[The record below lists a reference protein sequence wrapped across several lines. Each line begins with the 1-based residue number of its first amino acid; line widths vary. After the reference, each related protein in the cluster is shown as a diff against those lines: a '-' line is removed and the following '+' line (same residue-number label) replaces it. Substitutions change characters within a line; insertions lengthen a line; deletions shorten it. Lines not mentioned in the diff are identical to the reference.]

1 MACIEIKLKD
11 KTFRILNDES
21 QSESVQRSDWEL
33 VYNFITRGELPVGF
47 WVEGDANIDRSN
59 LFDTILDAI
68 VNSPSNNQLYIGMLT
83 SAVTQ
88 EEFIN
93 KLVGNSDLN
102 RVLTNSYNVP
112 QFTQNAL
119 IIPSWENNKNWY
131 GFTAERALLISGN
144 KYFDQ
149 DYKNRI
155 LYQAYWDLRDG
166 SKRVLQAIENL
177 YKKYGI
183 EKGIDVYKKFTWLAN
198 NKTTE
203 TVAALY
209 TPYNRALDLTA
220 KEIHEVLKNNLD
232 TLKGYI
238 IKKDVDYLI
247 VSRDKGNTITV
258 RNLSSNINETME
270 ISKVNDVYKP
280 FYLVDQGNNYILV
293 GSQWY
298 LNKNN
303 QYTAIDKAKAE
314 ELYMKFFGVS
324 NLEMDSIDLY
334 SNKPD
339 SKKKAK
345 YWNKQEPVFS
355 NTVINDTELVDLLP
369 EGSTIRTSSGVYT
382 KINGEFTNG
391 EYVLDPIERINNITF
406 PHDEELQKQIL
417 TLKNIETEEQT
428 LSPSE
433 LRLILN
439 DVFDI
444 QNFENVFLNPK
455 REELVSVSSRIVNNQ
470 LYPTLQIG
478 YSNKVFING
487 DTYRQLKLAVNYF
500 KYLQDENIT
509 KPANVANPKEFWP
522 ILKDIVINQAN
533 IDLPEDVKLIISQLS
548 TDIDDT
554 TDGEV
559 FVDTIN
565 STKEALYNKNYKSE
579 EQIDTFIKEAIDKG
593 LYIISCEL

>member
-21 QSESVQRSDWEL
+21 QSESVQSSDWEL

-93 KLVGNSDLN
+93 KLIGNNDLN
-102 RVLTNSYNVP
+102 RVLTNSYNIP
-112 QFTQNAL
+112 QFTRNAL
-119 IIPSWENNKNWY
+119 IISSWANNKNWY

-209 TPYNRALDLTA
+209 TPYNSALDLTA

-247 VSRDKGNTITV
+247 ISRDKGNTITV
-258 RNLSSNINETME
+258 RNLSNNINETLE
-270 ISKVNDVYKP
+270 ISKVNNVYKP

-303 QYTAIDKAKAE
+303 QYTAIDKTKAE
-314 ELYMKFFGVS
+314 ELYTKFFGVS
-324 NLEMDSIDLY
+324 NLEVDSIDLY
-334 SNKPD
+334 SNKSN
-339 SKKKAK
+339 SKKKSK
-345 YWNKQEPVFS
+345 YWNKQEPIFS
-355 NTVINDTELVDLLP
+355 NTVIDDTELVNLLP

-478 YSNKVFING
+478 YGNKVFING

-548 TDIDDT
+548 TDIDDP

-565 STKEALYNKNYKSE
+565 NTKEALYNKNYKSE

>member
-21 QSESVQRSDWEL
+21 QSESVQSSDWEL

-68 VNSPSNNQLYIGMLT
+68 VNSSSNNQLYIGMLT

-93 KLVGNSDLN
+93 KLIGNNDLN

-112 QFTQNAL
+112 QFTRNAL

-177 YKKYGI
+177 YEKYGI
-183 EKGIDVYKKFTWLAN
+183 EKGVDVYKKFTWLAN

-209 TPYNRALDLTA
+209 TPYNSALDLTA

-232 TLKGYI
+232 TLQGYI

-258 RNLSSNINETME
+258 RNLSNNINETME
-270 ISKVNDVYKP
+270 ISKVNNVYKP
-280 FYLVDQGNNYILV
+280 FYLVDQENNYILV

-303 QYTAIDKAKAE
+303 QYTAIDKTKAE
-314 ELYMKFFGVS
+314 ELYIKFFGVS

-334 SNKPD
+334 SNKSD
-339 SKKKAK
+339 SKKKSK
-345 YWNKQEPVFS
+345 YWNKQEPIFS

-391 EYVLDPIERINNITF
+391 EYVLDSIERINNITF

-439 DVFDI
+439 DVFGI

-478 YSNKVFING
+478 YGNKVFING

-509 KPANVANPKEFWP
+509 KPANVANPKEFWLT
-522 ILKDIVINQAN
+522 LKDIVINQAN

-548 TDIDDT
+548 TDINDP

-565 STKEALYNKNYKSE
+565 STKEALYNKYYKSE
-579 EQIDTFIKEAIDKG
+579 EQIDTFIKEAVDKG